1 MWIIP
6 PSSCVLPVLHLPA
19 SQAAASTS
27 SRCAAR
33 SEAAIDFAG
42 SQPGRPAHADS
53 SKPSTAAGPQTGGGR
68 PSSSCTSTSLAR
80 SESSS
85 TVHGGDPES
94 RGLSSTSSTDQRSER
109 RLTGAI
115 CCSCSSRSAVPRSRS
130 RAREKRTYS
139 EAAPGSAEG
148 GRALSARPAPRGE
161 PVPPGR
167 VCQSGGQRMT
177 PTGGAGQ
184 SARPAPARVTRT
196 RSTPPPPPSST
207 TPSAGDAPVEGE
219 ASPAAGGGAGSASA
233 TACR

>member
-1 MWIIP
+1 MQRSVPAAPQFMP
-6 PSSCVLPVLHLPA
+6 PTPRAPRQWQQTPLSLVILHLPA

-53 SKPSTAAGPQTGGGR
+53 SKPSTAAGPQTGGGK
-68 PSSSCTSTSLAR
+68 PSSSCTSSSFAR

-115 CCSCSSRSAVPRSRS
+115 CCSWSSRSAVPRSGS

-139 EAAPGSAEG
+139 EAAPGSADG
-148 GRALSARPAPRGE
+148 GRALSARPAP
-161 PVPPGR
+161 
-167 VCQSGGQRMT
+167 
-177 PTGGAGQ
+177 
-184 SARPAPARVTRT
+184 ARVART

-219 ASPAAGGGAGSASA
+219 ASPAAGGGAGSAAA